1 MKLLT
6 KEAGVNVID
15 YDKILSQKVKDIKP
29 SGIRKFFDIAGTMD
43 DVISLGVGE
52 PDFNTPWVIRKAAI
66 QVLERKHIIY
76 GPNKGVV
83 PLRKAVCERISK
95 KHDVSYDSEKE
106 IIITV
111 GGSEAIDLAIRGLV
125 NNGDEVLVVEPC
137 FVCYAPLVEL
147 AGGVAVPVP
156 TRIENNFKL
165 TVEDFRDKVTE
176 RTKLIILPFPNNPTG
191 AVMTKEDLEPIAEF
205 LRDTN
210 IMVLTD
216 EIYSE
221 LTYGRK
227 HFSIIELD
235 GMRERTIY
243 VNGFSKAYAM
253 TGWRLGYLAAPEP
266 IVSQIA
272 KIHQYGIM
280 CSPYISQ
287 NAAVEAL
294 NSCDAEVSKM
304 VDEYNVRRRY
314 LVSEFNR
321 LGLTCFNPEGAFY
334 VFPCIKSTGLTS
346 DEFCERLLYE
356 GKVAAVPGTAFGDS
370 GEGYMRISYAYSL
383 KHLMEAIRRIEIFL
397 KKLEAEKNEG

>member
-1 MKLLT
+1 MLI
-6 KEAGVNVID
+6 VID
-15 YDKILSQKVKDIKP
+15 YDKVLSNKIKNIKP
-29 SGIRKFFDIAGTMD
+29 SGIRKFFDIAGTMEG
-43 DVISLGVGE
+43 VISLGVGE
-52 PDFNTPWVIRKAAI
+52 PDFSTPWVIRKAAI
-66 QVLERKHIIY
+66 NVLERKHIIY
-76 GPNKGVV
+76 GPNKGLA
-83 PLRKAVCERISK
+83 PLRTAISDRIYK
-95 KHDVSYDSEKE
+95 KHNVRYDDKSEL
-106 IIITV
+106 IVTV
-111 GGSEAIDLAIRGLV
+111 GGSEAIDLAVRGLLDP
-125 NNGDEVLVVEPC
+125 GDEVLVVEPC

-147 AGGVAVPVP
+147 MGGVPVSVP

-165 TVEDFRDKVTE
+165 TVEDFKDKVTD
-176 RTKLIILPFPNNPTG
+176 RTKMIILPFPNNPTG

-227 HFSIIELD
+227 HFSIIELE

-253 TGWRLGYLAAPEP
+253 TGWRLGYVAAPEP
-266 IVSQIA
+266 IISQIS

-294 NSCDAEVSKM
+294 TSCDNEVAKM
-304 VDEYNVRRRY
+304 VDEYNIRRRY
-314 LVSEFNR
+314 LVKEFNR
-321 LGLTCFNPEGAFY
+321 LGLSCFNPEGAFY

-346 DEFCERLLYE
+346 EEFCERLLYE
-356 GKVAAVPGTAFGDS
+356 NKVAAVPGSAFGES
-370 GEGYMRISYAYSL
+370 GEGYIRISYAYSL
-383 KHLMEAIRRIEIFL
+383 KHLMEAMSRIEQFL
-397 KKLEAEKNEG
+397 NKLKEEKK